1 MFSHNVSS
9 QCRPEDK
16 KTAQEKKAALN
27 DKVAEKQAAIKKKED
42 ARQKAFPEILV
53 RRARWLHTL
62 LPIL

>member
-1 MFSHNVSS
+1 
-9 QCRPEDK
+9 
-16 KTAQEKKAALN
+16 LN